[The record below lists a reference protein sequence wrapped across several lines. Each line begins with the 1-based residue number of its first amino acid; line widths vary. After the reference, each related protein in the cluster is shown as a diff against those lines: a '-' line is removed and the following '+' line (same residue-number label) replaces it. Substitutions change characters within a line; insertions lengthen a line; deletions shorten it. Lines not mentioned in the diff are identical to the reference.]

1 MTYSKYAEMALRYGI
16 KPNIP
21 ITAEV
26 LDKLKE
32 QSEIFDLIWGSQAAI
47 SNNSSPAILSISTM
61 AEIRRL
67 NDLLLTHPAFNK
79 EKYKNSR
86 NEIEKRADK
95 HYSVD
100 VRHSLKRFTERQEK
114 IRIKLGLSNTGN
126 TKMTKEHKESES
138 PDSEIPSRNEVEAA
152 MRNIGKQVHED
163 ILKETLNAVFTNQ
176 GRKLRKDWWEVT
188 KKNLEE
194 WSKKG

>member
-16 KPNIP
+16 KTNIP

-47 SNNSSPAILSISTM
+47 NNNSSPAILSISTM

-126 TKMTKEHKESES
+126 TKMTKEYKESES
-138 PDSEIPSRNEVEAA
+138 PDSEIPSRSEVEAT

-163 ILKETLNAVFTNQ
+163 VLKETLNAVFTNQ